1 MFFGLLKS
9 PSFLS
14 SSLKPLEKILPNG
27 QNSNFDR
34 ATVLGLRPKSSPV
47 NNSYLSRFLEDHAGI
62 SAAFLSKCYCDS
74 FCLFFLFKSLI

>member
-1 MFFGLLKS
+1 MFFSLLKS

-14 SSLKPLEKILPNG
+14 SSLKPLVKFLPNG

-47 NNSYLSRFLEDHAGI
+47 NNSYLSRFSEDHAGI
-62 SAAFLSKCYCDS
+62 SAAFLSK
-74 FCLFFLFKSLI
+74 